1 MKSEDG
7 VIIECTLDELKK
19 KYIHEEY
26 FTLMSWGAFLDS
38 VKKQGA
44 KIIDLD
50 KE

>member
-7 VIIECTLDELKK
+7 HIIEATIKELKK
-19 KYIHEEY
+19 IYWNEEY
-26 FTLMSWGAFLDS
+26 FTIMSWEAFIDS

-44 KIIDLD
+44 KIIDSG

>member
-26 FTLMSWGAFLDS
+26 FKIMSWQTFLQTI
-38 VKKQGA
+38 VNQGA
-44 KIIDLD
+44 NIVDLD